1 MSELSVWVGGELY
14 FQLRT
19 FLRDHPI
26 GWVWP
31 AELGYECYPDAP
43 KKVRKPDVSFIC
55 IERKPEGPTSS
66 GYAHIA
72 PDLAVEVISP
82 NDLWHEVEAKI
93 REYLAA
99 GVALV
104 WVISSEIRIAY
115 VHRRDGTISKLGE
128 TDELSGEDIIPGF
141 RCLVSSIFPTKTQ
154 PEEPQATD

>member
-1 MSELSVWVGGELY
+1 M
-14 FQLRT
+14 
-19 FLRDHPI
+19 
-26 GWVWP
+26 
-31 AELGYECYPDAP
+31 
-43 KKVRKPDVSFIC
+43 
-55 IERKPEGPTSS
+55 
-66 GYAHIA
+66 
-72 PDLAVEVISP
+72 ISP